1 MRDPDAQAYAR
12 IVEEAANWLEKIER
26 TISEK
31 EAQALRA
38 WLRSKAHR
46 EAIVERCKRWHGP
59 EILAVL
65 GELVPL
71 ETLGDRVERQYGRL
85 VLAIVLGV
93 TGIATLTVLTA
104 VSRNIPSTDAQ
115 GNPLRADTFVRTK
128 VGEQKTIKLPD
139 GGSILLNTRTAAY
152 LNYEPH
158 SRHITL
164 LAGEAAFH
172 AKHDP
177 ARPLT
182 VFAGGRTFEVLQGDA
197 RFNLRKLT
205 REQVELTVLQGQ
217 VHAHNARLGSLSPAL
232 LRARVRSG
240 AYTFGALEGGI
251 LGPGWQSPWT
261 LSSEE
266 IERRVVWQS
275 GRIVFDNDYL
285 EDALREVERYTPW
298 RFEVAQQELH
308 AVRVTAMFKVG
319 DTAEVR
325 QYLRDQLRI
334 SSRQTEAGAIVLTRM
349 ADRTPAGTA
358 PGRSGGPRSAVGSQ
372 KPKEER
378 AYIDCLPNYSCRR
391 LDDAAYVRF

>member
-1 MRDPDAQAYAR
+1 MRDPGDRTYAR

-85 VLAIVLGV
+85 VLAISLGV
-93 TGIATLTVLTA
+93 TGIATLTILAA

-115 GNPLRADTFVRTK
+115 GNPLRADTFVRTT

-139 GGSILLNTRTAAY
+139 GGSILLNTRTTAY
-152 LNYEPH
+152 LNYEPG
-158 SRHITL
+158 SRHVTL

-172 AKHDP
+172 AKYDP
-177 ARPLT
+177 ARPFT
-182 VFAGGRTFEVLQGDA
+182 VFAGGRRFEVLEGDA
-197 RFNLRKLT
+197 RLNVRKLT

-240 AYTFGALEGGI
+240 AYTFGASEGGT

-266 IERRVVWQS
+266 IERRIAWQS
-275 GRIVFDNDYL
+275 GQIVFDNDYL
-285 EDALREVERYTPW
+285 EDALREVERYTLL

-308 AVRVTAMFKVG
+308 AVRLTAMFKVG
-319 DTAEVR
+319 DIAAVR

-334 SSRQTEAGAIVLTRM
+334 RSSQTEAGMIVLTRM
-349 ADRTPAGTA
+349 ADRAPASTGKA
-358 PGRSGGPRSAVGSQ
+358 EVRGLRFAARSRKTSG
-372 KPKEER
+372 
-378 AYIDCLPNYSCRR
+378 AYMDCLPNYSCRR
-391 LDDAAYVRF
+391 LGDAAHVRF

>member
-1 MRDPDAQAYAR
+1 MRDPDDQAYAR

-26 TISEK
+26 TISK
-31 EAQALRA
+31 EEGQALRV
-38 WLRSKAHR
+38 WLKTGSHR

-71 ETLGDRVERQYGRL
+71 ETLADRVERQYGRI

-115 GNPLRADTFVRTK
+115 GNPLRAATFVRTT

-139 GGSILLNTRTAAY
+139 GGSILLNTLTAAY
-152 LNYEPH
+152 LNYEPS
-158 SRHITL
+158 SRHVTL

-172 AKHDP
+172 AKYDP
-177 ARPLT
+177 ARPFT
-182 VFAGGRTFEVLQGDA
+182 VFAGGRRFEVLQGDA

-240 AYTFGALEGGI
+240 AHTFGASDGGT

-261 LSSEE
+261 LSAEE
-266 IERRVVWQS
+266 IERRVAWQS
-275 GRIVFDNDYL
+275 GQMVFDNSYL
-285 EDALREVERYTPW
+285 EDVLREVERYTPL
-298 RFEVAQQELH
+298 RFEVAHQELH
-308 AVRVTAMFKVG
+308 TVRVSAMFKVG
-319 DTAEVR
+319 DIAAVQR
-325 QYLRDQLRI
+325 YLRDKLRI
-334 SSRQTEAGAIVLTRM
+334 SSRQTEAGMIVLTRM
-349 ADRTPAGTA
+349 ADRTPASTA
-358 PGRSGGPRSAVGSQ
+358 LEEAEVRGLRPEAEGRAGHIWIACRTTLVVG
-372 KPKEER
+372 
-378 AYIDCLPNYSCRR
+378 
-391 LDDAAYVRF
+391 